1 MMFMALI
8 MIIIFIFMT
17 KMKRDLA
24 KSQEDRRNGNLK
36 RIQLENY
43 DSSYNPGIVFI

>member
-1 MMFMALI
+1 MLIALI
-8 MIIIFIFMT
+8 MMIIFIFMT

-24 KSQEDRRNGNLK
+24 KSHQYKRNGDLK